1 MSSVKALAI
10 LLTFLI
16 LTPGCLSLFG
26 DDEPSSESV
35 NCELEPNDPTCDIGG
50 ETEDDCFFNEV
61 FTGEYCRLMTSP
73 KNLDYGE
80 EKLLLVVGQDM
91 QALTPSF
98 IGDGPQNWLVN
109 PRLPEGI
116 ILDSENG
123 VISGTPE
130 SESLLTSYTIIGK
143 NIIGSSVFI
152 LEIEI
157 LSQPPE
163 SINYS
168 SNEIFC
174 KVSRDCGISNPFT
187 SGGVI
192 ETWDVIPELPL
203 GLEIGPSGEIYGVVQ
218 QLGDSNHTVSGS
230 NSGGLVYTDIR
241 IITIHEEPENLFY
254 SSHIFQWVLGETIV
268 EFPNIEGG
276 EVINWT
282 IEPPLPKGLLFDKN
296 DGSIIGSPSEL
307 HALREHYVTAS
318 NTGGSITINLLLSV
332 LDISPINILYEP
344 YNIDLTV
351 KEIIPDLTPTW
362 SGGIP
367 ESWEIYPNLPQG
379 LNLDFETGEIYG
391 TPIFIQDTIYY
402 QIWANN
408 SGGYSTTII
417 DITISSLPPDE
428 IFWMESEYILRSNKS
443 ILIPVINNGPDIDT
457 WEVYPELPSGLILND
472 NGSISGIPSLRTNWE
487 EYTIWA
493 NNTGGSVGLNI
504 WIVVHDL
511 RADQNDL

>member
-1 MSSVKALAI
+1 MSSIKSLAI

-26 DDEPSSESV
+26 DTEPSSELV
-35 NCELEPNDPTCDIGG
+35 NCELEPNDPTCDMVG

-73 KNLDYGE
+73 NNLDYGE
-80 EKLLLVVGQDM
+80 ETLLLVVGQDM

-123 VISGTPE
+123 VISGTPV

-163 SINYS
+163 SINYT
-168 SNEIFC
+168 SNQIFS
-174 KVSRDCGISNPFT
+174 KISRDCGISNPFT
-187 SGGVI
+187 SGGII

-203 GLEIGPSGEIYGVVQ
+203 GLEIGSSGEIYGVVQ

-230 NSGGLVYTDIR
+230 NSGGSVYTDIR
-241 IITIHEEPENLFY
+241 IITIHEEPVNLSY

-282 IEPPLPKGLLFDKN
+282 TEPPEF
-296 DGSIIGSPSEL
+296 
-307 HALREHYVTAS
+307 
-318 NTGGSITINLLLSV
+318 
-332 LDISPINILYEP
+332 EP
-344 YNIDLTV
+344 ETV
-351 KEIIPDLTPTW
+351 
-362 SGGIP
+362 
-367 ESWEIYPNLPQG
+367 
-379 LNLDFETGEIYG
+379 
-391 TPIFIQDTIYY
+391 
-402 QIWANN
+402 
-408 SGGYSTTII
+408 
-417 DITISSLPPDE
+417 
-428 IFWMESEYILRSNKS
+428 
-443 ILIPVINNGPDIDT
+443 
-457 WEVYPELPSGLILND
+457 
-472 NGSISGIPSLRTNWE
+472 
-487 EYTIWA
+487 
-493 NNTGGSVGLNI
+493 
-504 WIVVHDL
+504 
-511 RADQNDL
+511 